1 MECGET
7 WRADQAS
14 PSGRTFSFLPYV
26 PSLWLLAWPALPCSA
41 HARPVWPPIR
51 KPWLCVWCGS
61 AVKAQGGRKRSGLPQ
76 FWLLLSLF
84 LGEEGRS
91 SSTSLLVQI
100 KPPASAVMPFA
111 VLCKRRIA
119 HKQPHNAKVST
130 HKAFLLHLASFFG
143 GDALRWRGFKAL
155 FLPCRHFT
163 APAHHTET
171 NENEDK
177 MKTPWQHLYTAMVH
191 RRLGLQRRTTRRSAW
206 QPHTATHTPHT
217 HTRI

>member
-111 VLCKRRIA
+111 VLCLRRIA

-130 HKAFLLHLASFFG
+130 HKALLLAAPCFLLSDFETAPRSLAGASS
-143 GDALRWRGFKAL
+143 LP
-155 FLPCRHFT
+155 FLPSLLPSICPPLYST
-163 APAHHTET
+163 IYNTET
-171 NENEDK
+171 RRQGQQREQRSPD
-177 MKTPWQHLYTAMVH
+177 TIYSYSPSTRTA
-191 RRLGLQRRTTRRSAW
+191 A
-206 QPHTATHTPHT
+206 
-217 HTRI
+217 

>member
-1 MECGET
+1 MEGLT
-7 WRADQAS
+7 KQVPPAG
-14 PSGRTFSFLPYV
+14 PSFLPYV

-41 HARPVWPPIR
+41 PHVLSGLLFASLGCACGVAVRSRRREKETR
-51 KPWLCVWCGS
+51 KE
-61 AVKAQGGRKRSGLPQ
+61 ALPQ

-91 SSTSLLVQI
+91 SSTLLVQI